1 MDDSNERYNQ
11 DKAKIVTRQD
21 PAALAELIR
30 LAARLN
36 QAQGTAEIV
45 ALVTESAA
53 GLCKAEDVFLYML
66 NPQSRETIRTIHRQT
81 RKEVDPQLRE
91 IETNTGGWIM
101 RHSRSLLSPDLLHD
115 ERFKGMKLK
124 TASMRSAMGIPLMS
138 DSAVIGS
145 LVLIDKSDGAPFNQL
160 ELELL
165 ELLGQVIS
173 PFMRM
178 TQQFQDFFIKSVPD
192 SLLLEKYARLGLL
205 GKSAAFVVMLKEIEA
220 AARCDVRILLQG
232 ASGTGKELVARAIH
246 QVSGRWSGPF
256 VAIDCG
262 AIPPSL
268 VESELMGH
276 VRGAFTGAQSDRRG
290 LIVEADRGTLFM
302 DEVANLPLEMQSK
315 LLRVLQEG
323 EVRPIGG
330 NRNIKVDVR
339 VIAAASSSLEERV
352 RIGQFRE
359 DLYYRLYVF
368 PIQVPSLKE
377 RQEDI
382 GLLADHFLKKFA
394 AQQNKQ
400 VTSFYPEIID
410 LFKRHPWRG
419 NIREL
424 ENTVER
430 LVTLTPVEVTAF
442 GREFLPAEM
451 QAELHSRLK
460 TAEEWE
466 VEPSLGE
473 KLEHYEA
480 LLIRQALEQNQWN
493 QSRAARALKIPVQT
507 LHSKIERLK
516 IEPAKE

>member
-1 MDDSNERYNQ
+1 MDDSKEQHSLDISDAVN
-11 DKAKIVTRQD
+11 RQD

-36 QAQGTAEIV
+36 QARGTGAIV
-45 ALVTESAA
+45 TLITETAA
-53 GLCKAEDVFLYML
+53 GLFKDGDLFLYMV
-66 NPQSRETIRTIHRQT
+66 NPQTRETIRTIHRQSL
-81 RKEVDPQLRE
+81 KEADPQLRE

-124 TASMRSAMGIPLMS
+124 TQSRVSAMGIPLMS

-145 LVLIDKSDGAPFNQL
+145 LVLIDKSDGAPFTQL
-160 ELELL
+160 ELELM
-165 ELLGQVIS
+165 ELFGQVIS

-178 TQQFQDFFIKSVPD
+178 TEQFQDFFIRPVPD
-192 SLLLEKYARLGLL
+192 SLLLDKYARLGLL
-205 GKSAAFVVMLKEIEA
+205 GKSAAFVAMLRAIEA
-220 AARCDVRILLQG
+220 AARCDVRTLLQG

-276 VRGAFTGAQSDRRG
+276 VRGAFTGAHSERKG
-290 LIVEADRGTLFM
+290 LIIEADHGTLFM

-339 VIAAASSSLEERV
+339 VIAAASSSLEDRV
-352 RIGQFRE
+352 RSGQFRE

-382 GLLADHFLKKFA
+382 GLLADHFLKKFS
-394 AQQNKQ
+394 AQQSKQ
-400 VTSFYPEIID
+400 VRSFNPEIID
-410 LFKRHPWRG
+410 LFKHHPWRG

-424 ENTVER
+424 ENVVER
-430 LVTLTPVEVTAF
+430 LVTLTPSEITTF
-442 GREFLPAEM
+442 GEKFLPVEM
-451 QAELHSRLK
+451 QAEMGNRHK
-460 TAEEWE
+460 TAEDWE

-473 KLEHYEA
+473 KLERYEA
-480 LLIRQALEQNQWN
+480 HLIRQALEQHEWN
-493 QSRAARALKIPVQT
+493 QSRAARALKLPVQT

-516 IEPAKE
+516 IER

>member
-1 MDDSNERYNQ
+1 MQQDQ
-11 DKAKIVTRQD
+11 DKTDAVRRQD
-21 PAALAELIR
+21 PAALEELIK

-36 QAQGTAEIV
+36 QAKGSEETV

-53 GLCKAEDVFLYML
+53 GLFKAGDVFLYML
-66 NPQSRETIRTIHRQT
+66 NPKTRETIRTIHRQS
-81 RKEVDPQLRE
+81 RKTADAELRE

-101 RHSRSLLSPDLLHD
+101 QHSRSLLSPDLLND
-115 ERFKGMKLK
+115 ERFRGIKLK
-124 TASMRSAMGIPLMS
+124 IKSHLSAMGIPLMS
-138 DSAVIGS
+138 ESAVIGS
-145 LVLIDKSDGAPFNQL
+145 LVLIDKLDGTPFTSP

-165 ELLGQVIS
+165 ELLGQVIA

-178 TQQFQDFFIKSVPD
+178 TQQFQAFFVKPVPD
-192 SLLLEKYARLGLL
+192 SLLLDKYARLGLL
-205 GKSAAFVVMLKEIEA
+205 GKSGAFVAMLKAIEA

-256 VAIDCG
+256 MAIDCG

-276 VRGAFTGAQSDRRG
+276 VRGAFTGAHAERKG
-290 LIVEADRGTLFM
+290 LIVEADHGTLFM

-323 EVRPIGG
+323 EVRPVGG

-339 VIAAASSSLEERV
+339 IIAAASSSLEERV
-352 RIGQFRE
+352 RLGQFRE

-368 PIQVPSLKE
+368 PILVPSLGE

-394 AQQNKQ
+394 ARQNKQ
-400 VTSFYPEIID
+400 VGSFQPEIID
-410 LFKRHPWRG
+410 LFKRRLWRG

-424 ENTVER
+424 ENVVER
-430 LVTLTPVEVTAF
+430 LVTLAPVEVAVF

-451 QAELHSRLK
+451 QAELKGRLK

-466 VEPSLGE
+466 VEPSLAE
-473 KLEHYEA
+473 QLDDYEA
-480 LLIRQALEQNQWN
+480 LLIRQALEQHAWN

-507 LHSKIERLK
+507 LHSKIERLQIARK
-516 IEPAKE
+516 NNRQP